1 MNKVTSRAR
10 AARKAERIT
19 KHSNNTS
26 TKEEATQHKTEQTFS
41 QEVVKPIAR
50 MLGHT
55 LSSAAAYGIWCLGE
69 ILIAKI
75 FALIFQLGTKHQ
87 VELFEAGESLMFYSG
102 FLIWT
107 ITFIVGAARLVLAE
121 SKIFGKI

>member
-19 KHSNNTS
+19 KNSSITI
-26 TKEEATQHKTEQTFS
+26 TKEDEVHHTIEQTFS
-41 QEVVKPIAR
+41 QEVVKPIVR

-69 ILIAKI
+69 ILIAKVL
-75 FALIFQLGTKHQ
+75 ALVFELGTRHQ
-87 VELFEAGESLMFYSG
+87 IELFEAGESLLFYSG

-107 ITFIVGAARLVLAE
+107 ITFFVGAARLVMAE
-121 SKIFGKI
+121 TKIFGKI